1 MKIIPFSAFNTHAPE
16 ALASQWQFFK
26 KRIMASGAMALILLL
41 SVLSCVPLAQQGS
54 NPAGNNDAYYR
65 DKTMRTSDFMYEESI
80 KTVLLYP
87 QPAPGADA
95 AAATLQ
101 PPVLPLAQPIP
112 LILEFDE
119 LSNTFKNYRAKI
131 YHCNA
136 DWSVSL
142 LTDIDFLDQINDFLF
157 NQPQLSFNTK
167 IAYVHYTFEVPRVKL
182 PGNYLLMVYREGNVK
197 DIILTKRFMI
207 YENRVQ
213 ITATVKP
220 STGVQERNRNQQ
232 IDFAVAYRDY
242 PLTNP
247 RETVKVSLRQNY
259 KWNNAITTLA
269 PLAVREDQ
277 ALLEYNY
284 FNLENNFPGGNEYR
298 FFDMRS
304 IRFLGM
310 NMAKINPKQDS
321 TQVLLVPDKTRTKE
335 AYSQMVDLN
344 GRFAI
349 DNYETGRGATEADYV
364 NVHFTLRLPERA
376 PGNVHL
382 WGEFMNWN
390 PTSVTQMR
398 YDEASQSY
406 KGEYLLKQGFYNYAY
421 ALEPSQSRT
430 INETYFEGSHF
441 NTENHYEVI
450 VYYRPLA
457 SRADMIIGYALLRHN
472 SQR

>member
-1 MKIIPFSAFNTHAPE
+1 MKIISLFADFT
-16 ALASQWQFFK
+16 
-26 KRIMASGAMALILLL
+26 GTALISISCLPMMKRALRPIIILLIL
-41 SVLSCVPLAQQGS
+41 ILITIHSCVPLAQQGGS
-54 NPAGNNDAYYR
+54 SGGSDAYYR
-65 DKTMRTSDFMYEESI
+65 DKTMRTSDYVYEEGLR
-80 KTVLLYP
+80 TVLLYP
-87 QPAPGADA
+87 QPAQGADA
-95 AAATLQ
+95 AAAMLQ
-101 PPVLPLAQPIP
+101 PPVLPLAQTVP
-112 LILEFDE
+112 LLLEFDE
-119 LSNTFKNYRAKI
+119 MGNTFRNYRAKI
-131 YHCNA
+131 FHCNA

-142 LTDIDFLDQINDFLF
+142 LNDIDFVDQINDFLF

-167 IAYVHYTFEVPRVKL
+167 VSYVHYTFEVPRVKL

-197 DIILTKRFMI
+197 DIVLTKRFMI

-213 ITATVKP
+213 VAADIRP

-232 IDFAVAYRDY
+232 IDFSVLYRDY

-247 RETVKVSLRQNY
+247 RETVRVNIRQNY
-259 KWNNAITTLA
+259 KWNNAITNLT
-269 PLAVREDQ
+269 PLSVREDQ
-277 ALLEYNY
+277 AVLEYNY

-310 NMAKINPKQDS
+310 NMAKIIPARDS
-321 TQVLLVPDKTRTKE
+321 TTVLLALDKSRTKE

-364 NVHFTLRLPERA
+364 NVQFTLRAPERA
-376 PGNVHL
+376 LGNVHL

-406 KGEYLLKQGFYNYAY
+406 RGEYLLKQGFYNYIY
-421 ALEPSQSRT
+421 ALEPAQGT
-430 INETYFEGSHF
+430 ALNETYFEGSHF

-457 SRADMIIGYALLRHN
+457 SRADLIIGYVLLKHN
-472 SQR
+472 SRR